1 MKKQILILAVLV
13 FSGVAV
19 VAQQRPDNRRFE
31 NKGDYCEAVCHR
43 FSEACSLSDDDAAKF
58 KEIYEAYYSELQ
70 SIREQYR
77 PQRRSGM
84 SDEEVESQ
92 TKGRLERSKKIAELK
107 EKYYGKF
114 KEVLTPRQIE
124 RLYNGKGDFRGNDRR
139 YRDYHHGYCDY
150 DGRGCYGG
158 RHRHR
163 GCCD

>member
-1 MKKQILILAVLV
+1 M
-13 FSGVAV
+13 
-19 VAQQRPDNRRFE
+19 
-31 NKGDYCEAVCHR
+31 
-43 FSEACSLSDDDAAKF
+43 SDDDAAKF
-58 KEIYEAYYSELQ
+58 KEIYEDYYSELQ
-70 SIREQYR
+70 AIREQCR
-77 PQRRSGM
+77 SQRRGGM